1 MRRAKFAP
9 AKQALF
15 GAARA
20 DWRSRPASVLRSGVE
35 AALLAAVALGCAQAG
50 WSVLTPDGAGASGPR
65 MDHNPNR
72 LNANTADVRS
82 PFAPSL
88 IDSDGGSHAAAAL
101 LSSVRLAGVRMAHEP
116 SQSGAYFTLADGEQ
130 HAFSVGQEISSGVT
144 LAEVS
149 RDFVL
154 VSYEGGQQQI
164 SMATA
169 PQFSFAQAM
178 LGRGAAPAAQ
188 ETAIAEAAHEST
200 QTAALTAEDAAWLTT
215 ALAQMQVEDGA
226 ARGWR
231 VPGAAPAA
239 AQAAGLRGG
248 DLIVAVNGV
257 GPGDASALLGA
268 VSQGEVELSV
278 RRGEGETLT
287 VTLAV
292 APPT

>member
-1 MRRAKFAP
+1 MRRAKFASP
-9 AKQALF
+9 KQALF
-15 GAARA
+15 GATGA
-20 DWRSRPASVLRSGVE
+20 DWRSRPATVLRSGVE

-65 MDHNPNR
+65 IDHNSSR
-72 LNANTADVRS
+72 RDADTADVRS

-88 IDSDGGSHAAAAL
+88 VDADGGSHAAAAL
-101 LSSVRLAGVRMAHEP
+101 LSSIRLAGVRMAEEP
-116 SQSGAYFTLADGEQ
+116 SRSGAYFTLADGEQ
-130 HAFSVGQEISSGVT
+130 HAFSVGQQISTGVM
-144 LAEVS
+144 LADVG

-169 PQFSFAQAM
+169 PQFSIAQAI
-178 LGRGAAPAAQ
+178 LGRREAP
-188 ETAIAEAAHEST
+188 AEAAP
-200 QTAALTAEDAAWLTT
+200 QVAAADTIAVDAAWLTG
-215 ALAQMQVEDGA
+215 ALGPMHVEDGPS
-226 ARGWR
+226 RGLR

-239 AQAAGLRGG
+239 AQAAGLRSG

-268 VSQGEVELSV
+268 VSDGHVELTV
-278 RRGEGETLT
+278 RRGESETLT